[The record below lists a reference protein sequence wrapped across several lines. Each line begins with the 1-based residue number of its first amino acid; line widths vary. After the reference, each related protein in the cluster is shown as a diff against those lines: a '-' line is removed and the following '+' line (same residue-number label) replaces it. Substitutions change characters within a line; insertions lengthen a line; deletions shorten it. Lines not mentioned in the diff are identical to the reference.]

1 MAKEI
6 IKVDLNY
13 IHSSLSPRTRTT
25 TLIIGIAMIT
35 AGSWGVYG
43 NHTDL
48 LSSGFVNSVI
58 NIVIGIGGLLFSM
71 RHLPDF
77 AKKYIRLSENS
88 IKFKKHWFFPRR
100 KFVWDDIDK
109 IEITRENVKITTDY
123 SNKVKVFDLSSVSY
137 EDYDLLHKSIVDT
150 CLERN
155 IDMI

>member
-13 IHSSLSPRTRTT
+13 IHSSLSPRMRVN
-25 TLIIGIAMIT
+25 TLIMGLVLIAAGTWGIIEHI
-35 AGSWGVYG
+35 SEPL
-43 NHTDL
+43 D
-48 LSSGFVNSVI
+48 SGFINSILCACVG
-58 NIVIGIGGLLFSM
+58 VTGVLFSF

-77 AKKYIRLSENS
+77 AKKYIRLSESS

-109 IEITRENVKITTDY
+109 IEITRDNVKITTDY

-137 EDYDLLHKSIVDT
+137 EDYNLLHKSIVDT
-150 CLERN
+150 CLEHN